1 MSEEFE
7 IFDRDKALCE
17 TMGELKVAIKDLTKE
32 MKDNTSSMKKVSST
46 FEKDSTSMEEAIKS
60 MKESNKKMEQC
71 VSSLVEIAAD
81 FRSFLKN
88 CISIFL
94 FVCLAYLWKTDN

>member
-1 MSEEFE
+1 
-7 IFDRDKALCE
+7 
-17 TMGELKVAIKDLTKE
+17 
-32 MKDNTSSMKKVSST
+32 
-46 FEKDSTSMEEAIKS
+46 MEEAIKS